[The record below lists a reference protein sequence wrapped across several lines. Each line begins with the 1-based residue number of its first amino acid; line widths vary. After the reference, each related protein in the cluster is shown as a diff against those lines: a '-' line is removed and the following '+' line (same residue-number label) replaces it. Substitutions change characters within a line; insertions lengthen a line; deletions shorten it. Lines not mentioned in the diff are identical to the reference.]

1 MKIDQIMKK
10 IKANKQKIFIAVTII
25 ALFAAVV
32 GVSYAAFSYT
42 RTGEKLNAITT
53 GVIRMS
59 YEESSNVISIDKA
72 LPTTDTTGKV
82 RLKEGEYFDFTL
94 STTIQGTTNVNWEIA
109 AQDVTT
115 GSKKI
120 DGKYIKL
127 YLTEVDSAGTETE
140 VMAPATYSTD
150 ASANDYTGRP
160 ANMMSLA
167 MGSTSTT
174 FNKKYR
180 LRMYVDES
188 YNPQGDGG
196 NLVFSVKVNAYGK
209 TGEKNTTTSS
219 TVTKLLSGLG
229 TNAVVDTS
237 DSEQTFITGIDPNNY
252 IWYSGKLW
260 RAVSIDPSDNSVKL
274 ITQWNISA
282 VPYNASDNA
291 AFEGS
296 YMQQWLNDTTRDGF
310 LGNLRNYQDFIKTDS
325 VWNASEPTVII
336 KPAKTT
342 MVTSAVGLLNA
353 YEYTMSYK
361 NTTATNGYL
370 NNDLYWWTLTPKH
383 NATVASVYCVGSS
396 GNASGSCDVKYSDGC
411 RPTINLKSNVEI
423 VSGSGTASDPYRLK
437 GDDDTPAAGTKLTTR
452 YSGEYIRFGT
462 GDNNLYQ
469 IVSHETEGTT
479 KIVSATPLKESG
491 SYKTIQFDNGSS
503 STAIKD
509 FSSSIYRK
517 MSNYEN
523 YIAAPDVGVP
533 GGTPDNPLYS
543 SSNTIGSFLNGEY
556 LTSGN
561 YLTTAQVNMI
571 EDNTTW
577 YLGTV
582 GAGTSYKL
590 AKYASA
596 TSTNL
601 TSNTTIAKVGLL
613 RYGELNSGQ
622 FDRFGNNTNYWTLTP
637 YTSSVH
643 YVRNYGGV
651 DDSGVKYSSGCRP
664 TINLKSN
671 VVITSGDGTKK
682 NPFEVKLAG

>member
-72 LPTTDTTGKV
+72 LPTTDATGKV

-109 AQDVTT
+109 AEDVTT

-120 DGKYIKL
+120 DGSNIKL
-127 YLTEVDSAGTETE
+127 YLTELNTDGSETE
-140 VMAPATYSTD
+140 VMAPATYSADT
-150 ASANDYTGRP
+150 SINDYTGRP

-196 NLVFSVKVNAYGK
+196 NLVFSIKVNAYGK
-209 TGEKNTTTSS
+209 TGEVMPTTTGPVS
-219 TVTKLLSGLG
+219 TVLLSSVGENG
-229 TNAVVDTS
+229 AIDTS
-237 DSEQTFITGIDPNNY
+237 DSEQTFITGTDPDNY

-274 ITQWNISA
+274 VTQWNISSISYNVEGNA
-282 VPYNASDNA
+282 V
-291 AFEGS
+291 FEGS
-296 YMQQWLNDTTRDGF
+296 DMQQWLNDTTRDGF
-310 LGNLRNYQDFIKTDS
+310 LGNLREPEKFIKMDS
-325 VWNASEPTVII
+325 AWNATLTTETT

-342 MVTSAVGLLNA
+342 MVTSAVGLLNM

-361 NTTATNGYL
+361 GTTFDKGYL
-370 NNDLYWWTLTPKH
+370 NNELSWWTLTPYNTSIVH
-383 NATVASVYCVGSS
+383 YVTNTGREDWRYYVTSFY
-396 GNASGSCDVKYSDGC
+396 GC
-411 RPTINLKSNVEI
+411 RPTINLKSSVEI

-437 GDDDTPAAGTKLTTR
+437 EDNDTPTSGTKLATR

-462 GDNNLYQ
+462 GENNLYQ

-491 SYKTIQFDNGSS
+491 SYQKVVFNDGSFNDESGGIQGEIPEPVVL
-503 STAIKD
+503 AY
-509 FSSSIYRK
+509 FSANTTNI
-517 MSNYEN
+517 
-523 YIAAPDVGVP
+523 GV
-533 GGTPDNPLYS
+533 
-543 SSNTIGSFLNGEY
+543 FLNGEY
-556 LTSGN
+556 LTSGS
-561 YLTTAQVNMI
+561 YLTTDQVNMI
-571 EDNTTW
+571 ADSTTW

-582 GAGTSYKL
+582 EDGTSYKL

-596 TSTNL
+596 TSSNL
-601 TSNTTIAKVGLL
+601 TSTTTTAKVGLL

-622 FDRFGNNTNYWTLTP
+622 FDKSINNTTYWTLTP
-637 YTSSVH
+637 YSTDDYNSV
-643 YVRNYGGV
+643 YYMYERGYAGITDTTAYGCGR
-651 DDSGVKYSSGCRP
+651 RP
-664 TINLKSN
+664 AINLKSN
-671 VVITSGDGTKK
+671 VVITSGDGTKE
-682 NPFEVKLAG
+682 NPFEVKLAE

>member
-1 MKIDQIMKK
+1 MEKLKK
-10 IKANKQKIFIAVTII
+10 NKEKVFMIVAVIVLFIAVI
-25 ALFAAVV
+25 

-72 LPTTDTTGKV
+72 LPTTDATGKV

-109 AQDVTT
+109 AEDVTT

-120 DGKYIKL
+120 DGSNIKL
-127 YLTEVDSAGTETE
+127 YLTELNTDGSETE
-140 VMAPATYSTD
+140 VMAPATYSADT
-150 ASANDYTGRP
+150 SANDYTGRP

-196 NLVFSVKVNAYGK
+196 NLIFSIKVNAYGK
-209 TGEKNTTTSS
+209 TGEVMGTPVATQLLKGVGKN
-219 TVTKLLSGLG
+219 GAI
-229 TNAVVDTS
+229 NTS
-237 DSEQTFITGIDPNNY
+237 DSEQTFITGTNPNNY

-260 RAVSIDPSDNSVKL
+260 RAVSVDPSDNSVKL
-274 ITQWNISA
+274 VTQWNISSI
-282 VPYNASDNA
+282 PYNASGNT

-310 LGNLRNYQDFIKTDS
+310 LGNLREPEKFIKMDS
-325 VWNASEPTVII
+325 AWNATLTTETT

-342 MVTSAVGLLNA
+342 MVTSAVGLLNI

-361 NTTATNGYL
+361 GTTYSNGYL
-370 NNDLYWWTLTPKH
+370 NNGLYWWTLTPYNTSKVRYVS
-383 NATVASVYCVGSS
+383 NNGVANY
-396 GNASGSCDVKYSDGC
+396 NDVTNSYGG
-411 RPTINLKSNVEI
+411 RPAINLKSSVEI

-437 GDDDTPAAGTKLTTR
+437 GDNDTPESGTKLATR

-462 GDNNLYQ
+462 GENNLYQ

-479 KIVSATPLKESG
+479 KIVSATPLKENG
-491 SYKTIQFDNGSS
+491 SYKLIGFD
-503 STAIKD
+503 
-509 FSSSIYRK
+509 
-517 MSNYEN
+517 SNSVLN
-523 YIAAPDVGVP
+523 Y
-533 GGTPDNPLYS
+533 
-543 SSNTIGSFLNGEY
+543 SSNTTMGTFLNGEY

-582 GAGTSYKL
+582 GDGTSYKL

-601 TSNTTIAKVGLL
+601 TSNTTTVKVGLL
-613 RYGELNSGQ
+613 RLGELNSGQ
-622 FDRFGNNTNYWTLTP
+622 FDTKGNNVDYWTLTP
-637 YTSSVH
+637 YNTSKVRYVYSDGNAYSRGVTSSD
-643 YVRNYGGV
+643 GG
-651 DDSGVKYSSGCRP
+651 RP
-664 TINLKSN
+664 TINLKSD
-671 VVITSGDGTKK
+671 VMITSGDGTKE

>member
-1 MKIDQIMKK
+1 MEKLKKNKEKIFMIVAV
-10 IKANKQKIFIAVTII
+10 IVLFIAVI
-25 ALFAAVV
+25 

-53 GVIRMS
+53 GAIRMS

-72 LPTTDTTGKV
+72 LPTTDATGKV

-140 VMAPATYSTD
+140 IMAPKTYSADT
-150 ASANDYTGRP
+150 SANGYTGRP

-196 NLVFSVKVNAYGK
+196 NLVFSIKVNAYGK
-209 TGEKNTTTSS
+209 TGEVMGTPVATQLLKGVGKN
-219 TVTKLLSGLG
+219 GAI
-229 TNAVVDTS
+229 NTS
-237 DSEQTFITGIDPNNY
+237 DSEQTFITGTNPNNY

-260 RAVSIDPSDNSVKL
+260 RAVSVDPSDNSVKL
-274 ITQWNISA
+274 VTQWNISSI
-282 VPYNASDNA
+282 PYNASGNT

-310 LGNLRNYQDFIKTDS
+310 LGNLREPEKFIKMDS
-325 VWNASEPTVII
+325 AWNATQTSSTT

-342 MVTSAVGLLNA
+342 MVTSTVGLLNI

-361 NTTATNGYL
+361 GTTYSNGYL
-370 NNDLYWWTLTPKH
+370 NNGLYWWTLTPYNTSKVRYVS
-383 NATVASVYCVGSS
+383 NNGVANY
-396 GNASGSCDVKYSDGC
+396 NDVTNSYGG
-411 RPTINLKSNVEI
+411 RPAINLKSSVEI

-437 GDDDTPAAGTKLTTR
+437 GDNDAPASGTKLATR

-462 GDNNLYQ
+462 GENNLYQ
-469 IVSHETEGTT
+469 IVSHETEGAT
-479 KIVSATPLKESG
+479 KIVSATPLKENG
-491 SYKTIQFDNGSS
+491 SYKLIGFD
-503 STAIKD
+503 
-509 FSSSIYRK
+509 
-517 MSNYEN
+517 SNSVLN
-523 YIAAPDVGVP
+523 Y
-533 GGTPDNPLYS
+533 
-543 SSNTIGSFLNGEY
+543 SSNTTMGTFLNGEY

-582 GAGTSYKL
+582 GDGTSYKL

-601 TSNTTIAKVGLL
+601 TSNTTTAKVGLL
-613 RYGELNSGQ
+613 RLGELNSGQ
-622 FDRFGNNTNYWTLTP
+622 FDKSGNNTTYWTLTP
-637 YTSSVH
+637 YNTSKVR
-643 YVRNYGGV
+643 YVYSDGIAYNSGVTNSYGG
-651 DDSGVKYSSGCRP
+651 RP
-664 TINLKSN
+664 TINLKSD
-671 VVITSGDGTKK
+671 VVITSGDGTKE
-682 NPFEVKLAG
+682 NPFEVKLAS

>member
-1 MKIDQIMKK
+1 MNYLKNKD
-10 IKANKQKIFIAVTII
+10 KALMIVAVIVLFI
-25 ALFAAVV
+25 AVV

-42 RTGEKLNAITT
+42 RTGEKLNVITT
-53 GVIRMS
+53 GIIRMS

-72 LPTTDTTGKV
+72 LPTTDATGKV
-82 RLKEGEYFDFTL
+82 RLKDGEYFDFTL
-94 STTIQGTTNVNWEIA
+94 STTIQGSTNVNWEIA
-109 AQDVTT
+109 AQDVTL

-127 YLTEVDSAGTETE
+127 YLTELNTDGSETE
-140 VMAPATYSTD
+140 VMEPTVYTVNEE
-150 ASANDYTGRP
+150 ANDYTGRP

-196 NLVFSVKVNAYGK
+196 DLVFSIKVNAYGK
-209 TGEKNTTTSS
+209 TGE
-219 TVTKLLSGLG
+219 VMPMPEPVATKLLKGVG
-229 TNAVVDTS
+229 KNGAIDTT
-237 DSEQTFITGIDPNNY
+237 DSEQTFITGINPNNY

-260 RAVSIDPSDNSVKL
+260 RAISIDPSDNSVKL
-274 ITQWNISA
+274 VTQWNISA
-282 VPYNASDNA
+282 IPYNASGNS

-296 YMQQWLNDTTRDGF
+296 YMQQWLNDTSVDGF
-310 LGNLRNYQDFIKTDS
+310 LGNLREPEKFIKTDS
-325 VWNASEPTVII
+325 VWNATQTTANT

-342 MVTSAVGLLNA
+342 MVTSAVGLLNM

-361 NTTATNGYL
+361 NATSTGYL
-370 NNDLYWWTLTPKH
+370 NNGLYWWTLTPS
-383 NATVASVYCVGSS
+383 NTSYVRYVYNN
-396 GNASGSCDVKYSDGC
+396 GNASFVHTTFSYGG
-411 RPTINLKSNVEI
+411 RPTINLKSSVEI

-437 GDDDTPAAGTKLTTR
+437 EDNDTPTSGTKLATR

-462 GDNNLYQ
+462 GENNLYQ
-469 IVSHETEGTT
+469 IVSHETEGLT
-479 KIVSATPLKESG
+479 KITSATPLKERRGYKTMAFASSG
-491 SYKTIQFDNGSS
+491 SN
-503 STAIKD
+503 
-509 FSSSIYRK
+509 
-517 MSNYEN
+517 
-523 YIAAPDVGVP
+523 
-533 GGTPDNPLYS
+533 YS

-582 GAGTSYKL
+582 GDGTSYKL
-590 AKYASA
+590 AKYAS
-596 TSTNL
+596 TSGTNL
-601 TSNTTIAKVGLL
+601 TSNTTTAKVGLL

-622 FDRFGNNTNYWTLTP
+622 FDKAGNNTRYWTLTP
-637 YTSSVH
+637 ATTSHVHSVN
-643 YVRNYGGV
+643 NYGPALKLNL
-651 DDSGVKYSSGCRP
+651 DAMDSSGCRP

-671 VVITSGDGTKK
+671 VVITSGDGTKE

>member
-1 MKIDQIMKK
+1 MNKLKK
-10 IKANKQKIFIAVTII
+10 NKEKIFMILVMLV
-25 ALFAAVV
+25 LFIAVV

-72 LPTTDTTGKV
+72 LPTTDATGKV

-120 DGKYIKL
+120 DGSNIKL
-127 YLTEVDSAGTETE
+127 YLTELNTDGSETE
-140 VMAPATYSTD
+140 VMAPATYSAD
-150 ASANDYTGRP
+150 INANDYTGRP

-209 TGEKNTTTSS
+209 TGEVMGTPVATQLLKGVGKN
-219 TVTKLLSGLG
+219 GAI
-229 TNAVVDTS
+229 NTS
-237 DSEQTFITGIDPNNY
+237 DSEQTFITGTNPNNY

-260 RAVSIDPSDNSVKL
+260 RAVSVDPSDNSVKL
-274 ITQWNISA
+274 VTQWNISSI
-282 VPYNASDNA
+282 PYNASGNT

-310 LGNLRNYQDFIKTDS
+310 LGNLREPEKFIKMDS
-325 VWNASEPTVII
+325 AWNATQTTATT

-342 MVTSAVGLLNA
+342 MVTSAVGLLNM

-361 NTTATNGYL
+361 GTTYSNGYL
-370 NNDLYWWTLTPKH
+370 NNGLYWWTLTPD
-383 NATVASVYCVGSS
+383 NTSSVRYVASGGKAYS
-396 GNASGSCDVKYSDGC
+396 SDGMGSNGG
-411 RPTINLKSNVEI
+411 RPAINLKSSVEI

-437 GDDDTPAAGTKLTTR
+437 GDNDTPASGTKLATR

-462 GDNNLYQ
+462 GDNNLYR
-469 IVSHETEGTT
+469 IVSHETEGMT
-479 KIVSATPLKESG
+479 KIVSATPLKYG
-491 SYKTIQFDNGSS
+491 GYKLTAFDDEGDINY
-503 STAIKD
+503 STNNATGD
-509 FSSSIYRK
+509 
-517 MSNYEN
+517 
-523 YIAAPDVGVP
+523 
-533 GGTPDNPLYS
+533 
-543 SSNTIGSFLNGEY
+543 FLNGEY
-556 LTSGN
+556 LTSGS
-561 YLTTAQVNMI
+561 YLTMAQVNMI
-571 EDNTTW
+571 EDNTAW
-577 YLGTV
+577 YLGMV
-582 GAGTSYKL
+582 NESGTSYKL
-590 AKYASA
+590 AKYVSA

-601 TSNTTIAKVGLL
+601 TSNTTTIKVGLL
-613 RYGELNSGQ
+613 RLGELNSGQ
-622 FDRFGNNTNYWTLTP
+622 FDRTENNAPYWTLTP
-637 YTSSVH
+637 NGIS
-643 YVRNYGGV
+643 YVRFVDENCNADYEGETTSYGV
-651 DDSGVKYSSGCRP
+651 RP
-664 TINLKSN
+664 VFNLKSN
-671 VVITSGDGTKK
+671 VVITAGDGTKD
-682 NPFEVKLAG
+682 NPFEVKLAS